1 LALSFRASEWP
12 VRSATVVYE
21 VVGLLGRGGTAV
33 VELAVDDQGR
43 QVAMKRLDLTGSAR
57 QIDQARRRL
66 RREAEILRSLQHPA
80 IVAVLDVIDD
90 GAETVIVLPALAE
103 NLEDRVA
110 RLGPL
115 PAVELARVGRCL
127 LDALAAAHR
136 CGVVHRDVKPANVLF
151 DAAGSPALA
160 DFGVATTS
168 QVTAGLTE
176 IGAVIGTPTWIPP
189 EQARGEP
196 ASPAG
201 DVFGLAA
208 TLVWAGTGQTP
219 YEPGPPS
226 SVLLSAAAGRIR
238 PLPAT
243 LPDLLSSTLAR
254 MLEAD
259 PALRP
264 SAARVLGGFGDTAV
278 GLPPAPFDGVAR
290 PARPVRPVGA
300 GIDDPS
306 DGAGPTGSLAAPA
319 RRRRRVALGVA
330 ATALA
335 CVLAGAA
342 TIGALSGRD
351 VHARRSPR
359 DAPGAVSAAACI
371 PEPYLPCGAKSPAPH
386 TDGWACDPGWY
397 NLDGSRADGCEAHDD
412 YVAGTVLRTG
422 TPVRANLVPLSRVDT
437 FATEVRGSA
446 WDLCWGALRVT
457 LTAPVHTAEALAV
470 RRGVDVV
477 ARAVSVDGEPASATV
492 PKPSCFGGDPE
503 RLTVEVSVVAAS
515 GDSSARDFTLT
526 RNAGW

>member
-1 LALSFRASEWP
+1 M
-12 VRSATVVYE
+12 VYE

-33 VELAVDDQGR
+33 VELAVDGEGR
-43 QVAMKRLDLTGSAR
+43 RVAMKRLDLTGSAR

-66 RREAEILRSLQHPA
+66 RREAEILRSLDHPA
-80 IVAVLDVIDD
+80 IVAVLDVLDD
-90 GAETVIVLPALAE
+90 GSETVLVLPALVE

-115 PAVELARVGRCL
+115 PVDELARVGRRL

-176 IGAVIGTPTWIPP
+176 TGAVVGTPTWIPP

-208 TLVWAGTGQTP
+208 TLVWAATGQTP
-219 YEPGPPS
+219 YEPGPS
-226 SVLLSAAAGRIR
+226 ASVLFSAAAGEVR
-238 PLPAT
+238 PPPAT
-243 LPDLLSSTLAR
+243 LPELLRSTLAR

-259 PALRP
+259 AALRP
-264 SAARVLGGFGDTAV
+264 SAARVLGGFGGTAV
-278 GLPPAPFDGVAR
+278 GSPPDHAGGVALAAPPGRSVRTGSDDPPA
-290 PARPVRPVGA
+290 GA
-300 GIDDPS
+300 T
-306 DGAGPTGSLAAPA
+306 PTGSLAAPP
-319 RRRRRVALGVA
+319 RRRRRIAA
-330 ATALA
+330 ATSAAVLA
-335 CVLAGAA
+335 AALAGAV
-342 TIGALSGRD
+342 TFLPGSGHHLR
-351 VHARRSPR
+351 ARHSSRY
-359 DAPGAVSAAACI
+359 AAGAVPSAVCI
-371 PEPYLPCGAKSPAPH
+371 PEPYLPCGAKVPAPH

-397 NLDGSRADGCEAHDD
+397 NLDGSKADGCEAHDD
-412 YVAGTVLRTG
+412 YVAGTVLRTA
-422 TPVRANLVPLSRVDT
+422 TAVRANLVPLSRIDT
-437 FATEVRGSA
+437 FATNVRGSV

-470 RRGVDVV
+470 RHGADVV
-477 ARAVSVDGEPASATV
+477 ARAVSVDGKPATATV

-503 RLTVEVSVVAAS
+503 QLMVEVSVVAAS